1 MIGVTRS
8 CYKIFFLSL
17 AVFLASIGLA
27 YCSDVSLAWDPNDP
41 EPEGYRVFVRQEGHS
56 FNYEN
61 PAWEGDLT
69 TCIVPDLVEGITYYF
84 VVRAFEGNL
93 ESADSNEVSC
103 TPNSSQT
110 DSDQDGVPNALDR
123 FPYDPTEWADN
134 DGDGTGN
141 NSDVDDDNDGM
152 DDDWEIANGLDP
164 YADDAD
170 LDLDGDGF
178 TNIEEYLSN
187 SDPRDN
193 TQNTA
198 PDAPLIDSIQ
208 PTSNVELMPVLL
220 TNAFFDEDT
229 DPHHQTRWQISS
241 TVDFSELIL
250 DVTSTR
256 QLTAFTV
263 GAMVLDVDTRYFWRA
278 QFIDSRQGVS
288 EWSETASFETIPW
301 EQSGDMN
308 TNGIP
313 DAQEV
318 DDSTDVDGDG
328 RPDNSED
335 DMMCLTSVEGHA
347 IVGVETISENATL
360 VAAKSLST
368 RDLTDQSVPLAFGL
382 IGFKLYLHGDET
394 TASVRLHFSESV
406 DTRSSVY
413 KYNTDRGWEKYE
425 NALFSDDGKSV
436 ILVLDDG
443 GIGDEDGVKNGIIV
457 DPSGVMDAG
466 VETLQ
471 SVESSAGGGGGCFIA
486 STQTDGTASSP
497 MVFRISVLFAAL
509 IMLVANWMA
518 SRTVAWLKF
527 K

>member
-1 MIGVTRS
+1 M
-8 CYKIFFLSL
+8 
-17 AVFLASIGLA
+17 
-27 YCSDVSLAWDPNDP
+27 
-41 EPEGYRVFVRQEGHS
+41 
-56 FNYEN
+56 
-61 PAWEGDLT
+61 
-69 TCIVPDLVEGITYYF
+69 PDLVEGITYYF

-123 FPYDPTEWADN
+123 FPYDSTEWADN

-141 NSDVDDDNDGM
+141 NSDMDDDNDGM

-220 TNAFFDEDT
+220 TNAFFDEDN

-301 EQSGDMN
+301 EQSGAVSY
-308 TNGIP
+308 THLR
-313 DAQEV
+313 A
-318 DDSTDVDGDG
+318 
-328 RPDNSED
+328 
-335 DMMCLTSVEGHA
+335 H
-347 IVGVETISENATL
+347 ET
-360 VAAKSLST
+360 
-368 RDLTDQSVPLAFGL
+368 
-382 IGFKLYLHGDET
+382 
-394 TASVRLHFSESV
+394 
-406 DTRSSVY
+406 
-413 KYNTDRGWEKYE
+413 
-425 NALFSDDGKSV
+425 
-436 ILVLDDG
+436 
-443 GIGDEDGVKNGIIV
+443 
-457 DPSGVMDAG
+457 
-466 VETLQ
+466 
-471 SVESSAGGGGGCFIA
+471 
-486 STQTDGTASSP
+486 
-497 MVFRISVLFAAL
+497 
-509 IMLVANWMA
+509 
-518 SRTVAWLKF
+518 
-527 K
+527 